1 MTISLS
7 GQSVLVVGA
16 GGGIGRA
23 TLEAFAR
30 QGAKVT
36 AAGRP
41 GEALS
46 AAAAAAGVSA
56 TPLDFLD
63 NDAVEAL
70 LRGIRTLR
78 SCGDRGGFDQ
88 IRLGCRA

>member
-46 AAAAAAGVSA
+46 AAAAAAV
-56 TPLDFLD
+56 
-63 NDAVEAL
+63 
-70 LRGIRTLR
+70 
-78 SCGDRGGFDQ
+78 
-88 IRLGCRA
+88 